1 MANFFKAS
9 TKKHALGQKITVQIE
24 RLDLNGCGVGH
35 YQKKPV
41 FVAGAL
47 VGEKA
52 RVRVVEQKSKYLRG
66 QLLALENESEHRVA
80 PFCRHYQKC
89 GGCDLQHLAYPQ
101 QLSFKQEKVMQLFAR
116 NQINTPLPW
125 QPPLLA
131 GEKHYRRK
139 ARIGVQYAK
148 DGSATIGFRQKATN
162 DLVALDAC
170 PVLVE
175 PATGIFALLKPLL
188 AGLSVKRA
196 IGHIEVLVT
205 GHTTLIVR
213 QLKPLTDEDKALWL
227 QAAKDHG
234 WQILLDNGKDLLPL
248 TQVEP
253 LSYALSDALTIS
265 FTGKDFIQVN
275 HEMNV
280 QMVDQALDWLALE
293 PGDKVL
299 DLFCGL
305 GNFSL
310 PVAARVQ
317 QLTGVEGVQDMV
329 ERAQKNARDNG
340 LENCA
345 FYQADLNSSWQ
356 DLPWA
361 QERFDKALLDPAR
374 AGALEAIEQLL
385 KFKIAT
391 LLYVSCDPAT
401 LARDSKVLLAAGYK
415 IEKIAIMDMF
425 SQTKHVETMVL
436 FSYP

>member
-9 TKKHALGQKITVQIE
+9 TKKHSLGQKITVRIE
-24 RLDLNGCGVGH
+24 RLDLNGCGVGR

-47 VGEKA
+47 VGETA
-52 RVRVVEQKSKYLRG
+52 RVRIVEQKSKYLRG
-66 QLLALENESEHRVA
+66 QLLALENESEHRVT

-89 GGCDLQHLAYPQ
+89 GGCDLQHLAYQQ
-101 QLSFKQEKVMQLFAR
+101 QLSFKQDKVTQLFAR
-116 NQINTPLPW
+116 NQINSRLPW
-125 QPPLLA
+125 QVPLLA
-131 GEKHYRRK
+131 AEKHYRRK

-175 PATGIFALLKPLL
+175 PVAGIFTQLKPLL
-188 AGLSVKRA
+188 ARLSIKHA

-205 GHTTLIVR
+205 GYTTLVVR
-213 QLKPLTDEDKALWL
+213 QLKPLNAEDKALWL
-227 QAAKDHG
+227 QAAKEHH

-248 TQVEP
+248 GQVDP
-253 LSYALSDALTIS
+253 LSYALSDELSIT
-265 FTGKDFIQVN
+265 FTGGDFIQVN
-275 HEMNV
+275 HAMNV
-280 QMVDQALDWLALE
+280 KMVMQAMDWLALA

-317 QLTGVEGVQDMV
+317 QLVGVEGVQDMV
-329 ERAQKNARDNG
+329 TRAEKNARANG

-345 FYQADLNSSWQ
+345 FYQGDLNRSWQ
-356 DLPWA
+356 DQPWA
-361 QERFDKALLDPAR
+361 QENFDKVLLDPAR
-374 AGALEAIEQLL
+374 AGAFEAIEQLL
-385 KFKIAT
+385 KFKIST
-391 LLYVSCDPAT
+391 LLYVSCDPAS
-401 LARDSKVLLAAGYK
+401 LARDSKLLLDTGYK

>member
-9 TKKHALGQKITVQIE
+9 TKKHTLGQKITVRIE
-24 RLDLNGCGVGH
+24 RLDLNGCGVGY

-47 VGEKA
+47 VGETA

-66 QLLALENESEHRVA
+66 QLQGLENESKHRIA

-89 GGCDLQHLAYPQ
+89 GGCDLQHLAYQQ
-101 QLSFKQEKVMQLFAR
+101 QLNFKQDKVTQLFAR
-116 NQINTPLPW
+116 NQINAPLPW
-125 QPPLLA
+125 QLPLLA
-131 GEKHYRRK
+131 GERHYRRK

-175 PATGIFALLKPLL
+175 PVTDIFALLKPLL
-188 AGLSVKRA
+188 ASLSVKQA

-205 GHTTLIVR
+205 GHITLIVR

-227 QAAKDHG
+227 QAATAHH
-234 WQILLDNGKDLLPL
+234 WQILLDNGKDVLPL
-248 TQVEP
+248 TRVEP
-253 LSYALSDALTIS
+253 LSYALSDGLTIG

-275 HEMNV
+275 HDMNV
-280 QMVDQALDWLALE
+280 QMVSQALDWLALDS
-293 PGDKVL
+293 GDKVL

-310 PVAARVQ
+310 PVAARVL
-317 QLTGVEGVQDMV
+317 QLTGVEGVQSMV

-361 QERFDKALLDPAR
+361 QESFDKVLLDPAR

-401 LARDSKVLLAAGYK
+401 LARDSKVLLDAGYK